1 MNSSCSSNVVDM
13 NWRRA
18 ICSKVVCLTALATL
32 FGCTPVESNN
42 KSESRSKL
50 SCQFGINSTMK
61 GVLLRDRCFDALVS
75 KATDG
80 QGDSFDAAVRHCLQM
95 HNSENMLSEFSI
107 EDLRELPLEDFA
119 NSSLRILLGV
129 RLLLNGTDA
138 SESYGS
144 DISLGR
150 ILRIPMAYSN
160 GTVAGKV
167 DIHFPLG
174 KRNGLITFPH
184 FPLRLQLK
192 ASAMTA
198 TLEQPFSSLN
208 RLCVVV
214 EVKRNV
220 SYSYPLAS
228 LSNCDNSDAWDVA
241 FCEFAPQTQCRKMV
255 KRECVWEKKRNSCFW
270 QPYFS
275 EDIYEYAP
283 SGSGCPGEID
293 EPCTCTHCEHTAW
306 TSWSTFEDPIGT
318 MVAVR
323 YRPFDFLRQW
333 DCNVFSGV
341 CCTELAILS
350 PVTFPMNEK
359 MVLAMVQCLNGGYK
373 VTPGS
378 KCKCPKGSNG
388 LFCEIDFDDCA
399 HSICLNGASCRDH
412 LNGYECICQP
422 EFYGEYCELRRGL
435 HKAHDFPSNWT
446 IVYVC
451 ILLPIVI
458 LLILSMFYFASAC
471 SESEGKEEPYQSNPV
486 PFVYMSRLPNEGNF
500 GQEPVSMNQLAN
512 RVYKREQEVLPLN
525 PEALNGSAAKRA
537 EINADAAVLKFN
549 KLMSESRDGFGTSSE
564 RRRLR
569 NIRHQRA
576 GQKRKLPNIS
586 GRPDLKRRISA
597 SSSVK
602 PGNAKYNA
610 EINPS
615 AFKVRKLE
623 EDSTTV
629 RGPDTDAAKAKVSTT
644 CVNKNLSV
652 NHPLR
657 SEEVSTSLNFSTIN
671 TGGSSGTQPMTHSGE
686 HEAIAG
692 QSLSSNKLEHPL
704 ADSNEA
710 ADGPASLNKTLSS
723 NPLQKEEEMAV
734 SLQFASSKPVVKDES
749 DSSKP
754 AMKRGDMPPNKGNFS
769 ITENS
774 LNSPTSSA
782 DKRRGRE
789 L

>member
-42 KSESRSKL
+42 KACCFATAALTHL
-50 SCQFGINSTMK
+50 SARRRT
-61 GVLLRDRCFDALVS
+61 
-75 KATDG
+75 
-80 QGDSFDAAVRHCLQM
+80 VREIPLTPR
-95 HNSENMLSEFSI
+95 I

-644 CVNKNLSV
+644 SV
-652 NHPLR
+652 DKF
-657 SEEVSTSLNFSTIN
+657 EC
-671 TGGSSGTQPMTHSGE
+671 GSSGTQPMTHSGE